1 MDDKGQKDLQRLA
14 RVRDNQRKSRARKQ
28 EYTRE
33 LEQQLA
39 AYKKEAQQKDIEHR
53 LVLQKLD
60 SENRNLKSLLGSLGV
75 SADLIQQYVNL
86 ADQGASVGRKVAI
99 PAMHRTNKPCPS
111 PSPPCSFTASQ
122 ATDGDQNGNQK
133 IDEKPAVRGVC
144 NAAEVKPTEEQSPQN
159 LKNLAPLC
167 CSGSG
172 QGSSEVWPTMSNDDL
187 MNTTM
192 CAIAD
197 ELINQYN
204 TSGADIEEIRRRL
217 WSGFRSEKS
226 GDGCRVQNQILFQV
240 LDEISNN
247 I

>member
-1 MDDKGQKDLQRLA
+1 MDDKSQKDLQRLA

-28 EYTRE
+28 EYTRD

-53 LVLQKLD
+53 LTLQRLD
-60 SENRNLKSLLGSLGV
+60 SENRNLRSLLVSLGV
-75 SADLIQQYVNL
+75 SVDLIQQYVDL
-86 ADQGASVGRKVAI
+86 ADQGVVAARKVAI
-99 PAMHRTNKPCPS
+99 PAMQRPNKPVASSS
-111 PSPPCSFTASQ
+111 PTSASTASQ
-122 ATDGDQNGNQK
+122 STNGGPRRDEDSNTKVFDGC
-133 IDEKPAVRGVC
+133 VS
-144 NAAEVKPTEEQSPQN
+144 AEARPTEKQPQKLDNPSP
-159 LKNLAPLC
+159 ALC
-167 CSGSG
+167 CASSG
-172 QGSSEVWPTMSNDDL
+172 QGSSKLWPAMSNDDL

-197 ELINQYN
+197 ELIDQYN

-217 WSGFRSEKS
+217 WSGFRSGKS

>member
-1 MDDKGQKDLQRLA
+1 LA

-39 AYKKEAQQKDIEHR
+39 ASKKEAQQRDIEHR
-53 LVLQKLD
+53 LALQRLD
-60 SENRNLKSLLGSLGV
+60 SENRNLRSLLGSLGV
-75 SADLIQQYVNL
+75 SAELVQQYVDL
-86 ADQGASVGRKVAI
+86 ADQGVQVGSKVAI
-99 PAMHRTNKPCPS
+99 PAMKRPKKPCASSS
-111 PSPPCSFTASQ
+111 PTCSSTTSQ
-122 ATDGDQNGNQK
+122 ATDGDQK
-133 IDEKPAVRGVC
+133 VDKKLVVRGTC
-144 NAAEVKPTEEQSPQN
+144 NSAPVKSEPEPAQEMLSPDP
-159 LKNLAPLC
+159 ALC
-167 CSGSG
+167 CGG
-172 QGSSEVWPTMSNDDL
+172 PEKGNSESWPTMSNNDL

-197 ELINQYN
+197 ELIDQYN

-217 WSGFRSEKS
+217 WSGFRSGKT

-247 I
+247 V

>member
-1 MDDKGQKDLQRLA
+1 MA

-39 AYKKEAQQKDIEHR
+39 AHKKEAQQKDIEHR
-53 LVLQKLD
+53 LALQRLD
-60 SENRNLKSLLGSLGV
+60 SENRNLRSLLISFGV
-75 SADLIQQYVNL
+75 SANLIQQYVDL
-86 ADQGASVGRKVAI
+86 ADQGVAVGRKVAI
-99 PAMHRTNKPCPS
+99 PAMQRPKKPCASSS
-111 PSPPCSFTASQ
+111 PTCSSTASQ
-122 ATDGDQNGNQK
+122 ATNGDPK
-133 IDEKPAVRGVC
+133 IDEKPMVRGVC
-144 NAAEVKPTEEQSPQN
+144 NAAEARPTEEQPPQKLEN
-159 LKNLAPLC
+159 PNPPLC

-172 QGSSEVWPTMSNDDL
+172 QGSSESWPAMSNDDL

-217 WSGFRSEKS
+217 WSGFRSGKS